1 MAGGAL
7 AALRYID
14 GTEYSITVCISLA
27 RFTAII
33 PSYYLVSCYIAS
45 NIGYLRRSNG
55 RIATYVC
62 SMSVPKVM
70 LDCTM

>member
-1 MAGGAL
+1 MLNNDYRYQLMSRAMRGSRMAGGAL

-14 GTEYSITVCISLA
+14 
-27 RFTAII
+27 
-33 PSYYLVSCYIAS
+33 
-45 NIGYLRRSNG
+45 GYLRRSNG